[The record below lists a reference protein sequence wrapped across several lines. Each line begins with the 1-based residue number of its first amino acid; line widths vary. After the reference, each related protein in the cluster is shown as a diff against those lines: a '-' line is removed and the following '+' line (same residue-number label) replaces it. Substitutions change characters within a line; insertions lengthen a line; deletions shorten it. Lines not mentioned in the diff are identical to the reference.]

1 MIKKSGLEKRGDFP
15 LFLFSAPSSRPLL
28 GVPLLLLLL
37 LRHLGPIGMFLGIED
52 VNGKLQKQGPLQ
64 EDGEAGIQGGWK
76 GDQDAGA
83 LGVALI
89 LLPVVS
95 ALVAL
100 FGAGP
105 FLQREAGD
113 EEEEDGEED
122 GAEDGGVKGRGG
134 MAAYVVRCRGGGGDC
149 EYSCRLKR
157 WIRIAAVGG
166 IGRGGVLMGFWG
178 GGGKER
184 SMSIP
189 N

>member
-1 MIKKSGLEKRGDFP
+1 MGLEKKGDFP
-15 LFLFSAPSSRPLL
+15 PFLQIFVFSAPSSRSLL
-28 GVPLLLLLL
+28 GVTLL
-37 LRHLGPIGMFLGIED
+37 LRHLGPIGMLVGIED

-64 EDGEAGIQGGWK
+64 EDGEADIEGGWK

-89 LLPVVS
+89 LLPVIP

-149 EYSCRLKR
+149 EYSCRVER
-157 WIRIAAVGG
+157 CIRILVGV
-166 IGRGGVLMGFWG
+166 GRGGA
-178 GGGKER
+178 
-184 SMSIP
+184 
-189 N
+189 